1 MYSNWVH
8 IEEVIKIV
16 GVIIGLFLDRLA
28 YLQSQQIAN
37 INWNR
42 LQVKSEDA
50 ITTVPDALTRVEK
63 RLSNL
68 IDYCVKA
75 IS

>member
-8 IEEVIKIV
+8 IEEVIKII
-16 GVIIGLFLDRLA
+16 GVTIGLFLDRLA

-37 INWNR
+37 INWNK
-42 LQVKSEDA
+42 LQAKSEDA

>member
-37 INWNR
+37 INWNK
-42 LQVKSEDA
+42 LQAKSEDA
-50 ITTVPDALTRVEK
+50 IRTVPDALTRVEK